1 MSRFSAGCFMW
12 GKVLLGAKEGRKS
25 DFFLLNDAW
34 IQGKRR
40 VFFLAVEKPFK
51 IPTVVSC

>member
-1 MSRFSAGCFMW
+1 MRW
-12 GKVLLGAKEGRKS
+12 KVFLKAKEGRKS

-34 IQGKRR
+34 IQGKRS

>member
-1 MSRFSAGCFMW
+1 MRW
-12 GKVLLGAKEGRKS
+12 KVFLKAKGGRKS